1 MFKKIINFFSKKNEN
16 KIIDVKIF
24 NEILQNI
31 SSIEVFKFSQDYLEK
46 ISELDIFFKK
56 IYKNLFEYILNWE
69 FIYEDELEIITEI
82 NKLKDDFNNENVNL
96 DFNNDF
102 NLFIKK
108 LDLLILDLK
117 EINRFK
123 LKNKYKRQKLPE
135 INISNFYNYSDNNF
149 ELKERENF
157 KNILLLNIISFY
169 FEYFSDSIIELNKI
183 LISIYE
189 KNIINT
195 SNTKLKEEREF
206 CIIKNIIEL
215 LLYKISIINKTSK
228 LNYLKEQK
236 IEEINISQ
244 LINKWLFKDYKE
256 ILNFLCKSSKYSIDN
271 IYKKFKWN
279 EKLTNLE
286 QLLLI
291 KYYKNIWKS
300 KDILQELFSQKEDKN
315 ELKLHEKINKIYIW
329 NNLLSLLISNF
340 KNISKKDNQKNI
352 EEIDNLYAKITLLH
366 KEIHKDYKNH
376 FSYLKYAQF
385 KNIQYKFWND
395 LDKNR
400 VLTFCEKALEKA
412 KKELNRLDYNCFYEF
427 DFEDNLLE
435 IEIPNKDSEKIYL
448 HNIFYFP
455 FDIAIQKEKII
466 IEQNNLFQ
474 NKTDLKFYDKFSNI
488 EEKIDN
494 NKLDAIAVIWLFT
507 WIVVYSLWTI
517 QIFAIIE
524 DLWSAIMFAWV
535 FLSWILFL
543 LWWIYYNNKV
553 KFYKN
558 KWFHLFFIAILVLIF
573 TFIWKFC
580 FSWIT
585 LNLNKAN
592 NLKQDLEIQ
601 IQKAEVL
608 NKLLEEKIKK

>member
-1 MFKKIINFFSKKNEN
+1 MLEKIKNFFSKKNEN
-16 KIIDVKIF
+16 NIIKEKFFDKIS
-24 NEILQNI
+24 QNI
-31 SSIEVFKFSQDYLEK
+31 SSIEIFKFSQDYLEK
-46 ISELDIFFKK
+46 ISELDIFFKD

-69 FIYEDELEIITEI
+69 FINEDELEIITKI
-82 NKLKDDFNNENVNL
+82 NELKDNFNNKNFDL
-96 DFNNDF
+96 DFNEEF
-102 NLFIKK
+102 SLFINK

-135 INISNFYNYSDNNF
+135 IDIPNFYNYNDDNF

-169 FEYFSDSIIELNKI
+169 FEYFSDSIMKLNKI
-183 LISIYE
+183 LISVYE
-189 KNIINT
+189 KKINNT
-195 SNTKLKEEREF
+195 SIKLKEEREF
-206 CIIKNIIEL
+206 IIIKNIIEL

-236 IEEINISQ
+236 IEEINISN
-244 LINKWLFKDYKE
+244 LVHKWLFKDYKE
-256 ILNFLCKSSKYSIDN
+256 VLNFLCKSSKYSIDN
-271 IYKKFKWN
+271 IYRKFKWN
-279 EKLTNLE
+279 EKLSNLE
-286 QLLLI
+286 KLLLI
-291 KYYKNIWKS
+291 KYCKNIWKS

-315 ELKLHEKINKIYIW
+315 KLNLHEKINKIYIW

-340 KNISKKDNQKNI
+340 KNISKKDNQKDI
-352 EEIDNLYAKITLLH
+352 EEIDNLYSRITWFH
-366 KEIHKDYKNH
+366 KEIYQDYKNH

-385 KNIQYKFWND
+385 KNIQYKFWSD
-395 LDKNR
+395 LLKNSI
-400 VLTFCEKALEKA
+400 LNTCEKALEKA

-435 IEIPNKDSEKIYL
+435 INIPNINSEKIYL

-455 FDIAIQKEKII
+455 FDITIQKEKII

-474 NKTDLKFYDKFSNI
+474 NKTDFKFYNKFSNI

-524 DLWSAIMFAWV
+524 DFWSAIMFAWI

-543 LWWIYYNNKV
+543 LWWIYYNNKI
-553 KFYKN
+553 KFWEN
-558 KWFHLFFIAILVLIF
+558 KWSHLFLIATLVLVF
-573 TFIWKFC
+573 TFIWKFY
-580 FSWIT
+580 FSWTT
-585 LNLNKAN
+585 LNLNKGKN
-592 NLKQDLEIQ
+592 TKEELEIQ
-601 IQKAEVL
+601 IKKAEI
-608 NKLLEEKIKK
+608 IKKDLEKLITK